1 MKREENGISA
11 ACFGFLDE
19 ADSTP
24 IKKRCHTC
32 YRGNREKEIANMED
46 LLPNQP
52 RRVKFRYPISSSPK
66 LSHNTSAAFKIK
78 TMRQGRFFK
87 KATFGF
93 EEIWEAFNHNKRMT

>member
-1 MKREENGISA
+1 MKKEENGISA

-19 ADSTP
+19 ADSTL

-46 LLPNQP
+46 LLLPHQP
-52 RRVKFRYPISSSPK
+52 RRVKFKYPFSSSPK

-87 KATFGF
+87 KQHSGLRKYGKLSTTIK
-93 EEIWEAFNHNKRMT
+93 E